1 MKPDQNK
8 IYYVASETWQTAK
21 NSPHLEVFRKKGIEV
36 LLLSD
41 RVDEWLMSNLAEFD
55 GKSLQDITKGELDL
69 GELDTPEEKQQQ
81 QAETEKAQPLLE
93 RIKKALEERVS
104 EVRVTHRLTESP
116 ACLAVGEYDMGLQ
129 MRKIMEAA
137 GQKVPDSKPIF
148 EINTSHPLVQK
159 LDREADEDS
168 LADLACI
175 LFYQA
180 SLAEGR
186 QLADPASYI
195 SRLNKLLLDLSK

>member
-1 MKPDQNK
+1 M
-8 IYYVASETWQTAK
+8 S
-21 NSPHLEVFRKKGIEV
+21 HL
-36 LLLSD
+36 S
-41 RVDEWLMSNLAEFD
+41 EFD
-55 GKSLQDITKGELDL
+55 GKPLQDITKGELDL
-69 GELDTPEEKQQQ
+69 GELDTREEKEQQ
-81 QAETEKAQPLLE
+81 QAETEKAKPLLE
-93 RIKKALEERVS
+93 RIRKALEVRVS

-137 GQKVPDSKPIF
+137 GQKVPDTKPIF

-159 LDREADEDS
+159 LDHETDEDRFN
-168 LADLACI
+168 DLASI
-175 LFYQA
+175 LFDQA

-195 SRLNKLLLDLSK
+195 ARLNKLLLDLSR